1 MKGPDSNGFKEIKL
15 EKKFILIF
23 SRLSIIDAKNNKANQ
38 PYVFKDSTLVFNGE
52 IYNYI
57 ELRDEL
63 KKKVIA
69 LKQDPIRKF

>member
-1 MKGPDSNGFKEIKL
+1 MMQKITKL
-15 EKKFILIF
+15 I
-23 SRLSIIDAKNNKANQ
+23 NHM
-38 PYVFKDSTLVFNGE
+38 FKDSTLVFNGE